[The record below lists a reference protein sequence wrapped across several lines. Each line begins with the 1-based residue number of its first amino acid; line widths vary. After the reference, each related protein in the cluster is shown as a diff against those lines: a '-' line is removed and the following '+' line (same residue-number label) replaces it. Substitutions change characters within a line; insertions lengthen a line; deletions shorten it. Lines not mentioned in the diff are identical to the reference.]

1 MNSVF
6 ILMNMFFPDK
16 SRKIKLVT
24 YLMFGKK
31 ANKNNNNKRTQK
43 QMSNFCELVSK
54 RVVLGYRNFLL
65 NFR

>member
-1 MNSVF
+1 
-6 ILMNMFFPDK
+6 MNMFFPDK

-31 ANKNNNNKRTQK
+31 ANKNNNNKRTQTNVNL
-43 QMSNFCELVSK
+43 NFCELVSK
-54 RVVLGYRNFLL
+54 RVVLGHRNFLL

>member
-1 MNSVF
+1 
-6 ILMNMFFPDK
+6 MNMFFPDK

-31 ANKNNNNKRTQK
+31 SKQK
-43 QMSNFCELVSK
+43 QQQQKNTETNVNLNFCELVSK
-54 RVVLGYRNFLL
+54 RVVLGHRNFLL

>member
-1 MNSVF
+1 
-6 ILMNMFFPDK
+6 MNMFFPDK

-43 QMSNFCELVSK
+43 QMST
-54 RVVLGYRNFLL
+54 
-65 NFR
+65 